1 MIKVEIWTKST
12 YRHERDEFKGREL
25 PCVLIFR
32 GEVQQVPRVGE
43 HVDPF
48 GWASGEPVIEVWWK
62 LEHGSA
68 ELYVGP
74 DHTGEYVVEAKKRGI
89 PQRFYP

>member
-12 YRHERDEFKGREL
+12 YKHERADITGQL
-25 PCVLIFR
+25 SCVLLFR
-32 GEVQQVPRVGE
+32 GELAQVPRVGE

-48 GWASGEPVIEVWWK
+48 GWASGNPVLEVWWK
-62 LEHGSA
+62 LEDGSA

-74 DHTGEYVVEAKKRGI
+74 DYTGEFLAEAKKRGI
-89 PQRFYP
+89 PQDFYP